1 MEVAYHKNKRIKL
14 YKNNM
19 LKLEHVYKKY
29 KEQKVLKD
37 INFHLEEKEF
47 ISIIG
52 KSGVGK
58 TTLLFIMAG
67 LISPDNG
74 KIFFLEKDL
83 TGYSEEQLSEFR
95 LKNIG
100 IVFQDFKLIPSLSV
114 HDNIFLAIYPRQD
127 INKEEKEHRI
137 TDLIGQVEL
146 DSKRNSVVNNLSGGE
161 MQRVAIARSLINQPK
176 LVLADEPT
184 GNLDEKTSE
193 QIIDLFKELHAQL
206 STTFIIVTHEK
217 DITKKTQKIYQ
228 LSLDGL
234 QPINL

>member
-14 YKNNM
+14 HKNNM

-137 TDLIGQVEL
+137 TDLIGQVGL
-146 DSKRNSVVNNLSGGE
+146 DSKRNSVVDNLSGGE

-217 DITKKTQKIYQ
+217 DITKKTQKTYQ